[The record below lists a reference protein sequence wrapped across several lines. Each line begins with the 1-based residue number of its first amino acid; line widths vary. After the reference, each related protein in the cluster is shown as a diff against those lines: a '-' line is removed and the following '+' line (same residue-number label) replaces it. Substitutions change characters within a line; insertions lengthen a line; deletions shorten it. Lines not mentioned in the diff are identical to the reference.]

1 MNFAAAL
8 QGAAR
13 ITACVLVLALP
24 ANALDV
30 PPSPNGRVSDYANLL
45 SPSAI
50 QRIESKIAAHE
61 TQSSDQIAVAIFPSL
76 EGESLED
83 FSIRLADQW
92 KIGTGEHDNGV
103 ILLVFVEDRQ
113 MRLEVGYG
121 LEGRLTDA
129 MSSRILRNV
138 LAPRF
143 REGDFDGGVEAAVDA
158 IMQVIRG
165 EYQAAPQEEKEKSP
179 LGILLFWGFI
189 LLFLYLLSRAPR
201 QYWSNMG
208 GPLDGRRAGWTRRRS
223 VPPWWWG
230 GGGGFGGG
238 GFGGGGFGGGGGFS
252 GGGGGFGGGGAS
264 GKW

>member
-1 MNFAAAL
+1 VTFAAVL
-8 QGAAR
+8 RGGTRIAAC
-13 ITACVLVLALP
+13 ALVLALP
-24 ANALDV
+24 AKALEV
-30 PPSPNGRVSDYANLL
+30 PSAPKGRVSDYASLL
-45 SPSAI
+45 SPDAI
-50 QRIESKIAAHE
+50 ARIDSKIAAHE
-61 TQSSDQIAVAIFPSL
+61 AQSSDQIAVAIFPSL

-83 FSIRLADQW
+83 FSIQLARQW
-92 KIGTGEHDNGV
+92 KIGSKEHDNGA
-103 ILLVFVEDRQ
+103 ILLLFVQDRQ

-129 MSSRILRNV
+129 MSSRILRNI

-143 REGDFDGGVEAAVDA
+143 REGDFDGGVERAVDA
-158 IMQVIRG
+158 IIEVIRG
-165 EYQAAPQEEKEKSP
+165 EYQAPPEETKQKSP
-179 LGILLFWGFI
+179 AGTILFWIFI
-189 LLFLYLLSRAPR
+189 LLLFYLMSRAPR

-208 GPLDGRRAGWTRRRS
+208 GPVSGRRAGWTRRRS

-238 GFGGGGFGGGGGFS
+238 GFGGGGFGGGGFG